1 MQLALLGS
9 LAVTLLTCLFSG
21 DGASKGFAPCLP
33 AGVELEEVVSAPQSK
48 SATATPSKR
57 VTVRETLFRLEAHCK
72 EGKLIAG
79 SGREIRFYRLVGCW
93 GNPPVD
99 YLEQLARQNQELER
113 LKKHYTVVEI
123 ACAQVD
129 LRQIP

>member
-1 MQLALLGS
+1 MGS
-9 LAVTLLTCLFSG
+9 LAVTLMACLFSG
-21 DGASKGFAPCLP
+21 DRASKGFTPCLP
-33 AGVELEEVVSAPQSK
+33 EGIGLEEAVSVRQLKPT
-48 SATATPSKR
+48 TATPSKR
-57 VTVRETLFRLEAHCK
+57 VTVRETLLSLEAHCK
-72 EGKLIAG
+72 EGNLVAG

-99 YLEQLARQNQELER
+99 YLEQLARQNQELAQ
-113 LKKHYTVVEI
+113 LKKNYTVVEI